1 MKSAD
6 GKPQFRRWLN
16 VVLRG
21 VHLVAVIV
29 LGAVLL
35 GAPVA
40 GDLATAT
47 LVVTGLAM
55 FAVDTWSHPG
65 HLRELAGVAMLLK
78 LVLVVWMAA
87 DAAARPLLFWLIVV
101 GSAFSSHA
109 PARVR
114 HLRLWPPGRHAPPPA

>member
-1 MKSAD
+1 MKPAEA
-6 GKPQFRRWLN
+6 KPVFRRWLN

-40 GDLATAT
+40 GDLAAAV
-47 LVVTGLAM
+47 LVVTGLTM
-55 FAVDTWSHPG
+55 LAVDTWSHPG
-65 HLRELAGVAMLLK
+65 HLREVAGAAMLLK

-87 DAAARPLLFWLIVV
+87 DIAARPTLFWLIVV
-101 GSAFSSHA
+101 GSALSSHA

-114 HLRLWPPGRHAPPPA
+114 HLRLWPAGRQASPPA